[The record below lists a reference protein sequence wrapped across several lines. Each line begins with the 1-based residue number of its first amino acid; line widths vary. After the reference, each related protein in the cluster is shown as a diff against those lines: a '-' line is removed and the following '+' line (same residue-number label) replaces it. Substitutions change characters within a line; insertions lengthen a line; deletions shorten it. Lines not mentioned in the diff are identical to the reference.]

1 MSKQPNIIKERDIR
15 RKQVLNIGDKV
26 VVRKLCKQMQDKY
39 DGKVGTIIEKVRLTR
54 ADDDIAYGLYFG
66 RDDVVDKIS
75 FPLIGLPEKIGKTSV
90 VAPFFAEDLVKVED
104 DKSKDEPRFGKIV
117 IPVEADIKE
126 TACDVYLHILAHDIA
141 VKVAHV
147 VNIQDPELADY
158 VTDFV
163 NKIVEN
169 LKEN

>member
-1 MSKQPNIIKERDIR
+1 MSNQPNIMKERDIR

-26 VVRKLCKQMQDKY
+26 VLRKLCKQMQDKY
-39 DGKVGTIIEKVRLTR
+39 EGKVGTIIEKVRLTR

-75 FPLIGLPEKIGKTSV
+75 FPLIGLPEKIGKTAV

-104 DKSKDEPRFGKIV
+104 DKHKDEPRFGKIV

-126 TACDVYLHILAHDIA
+126 TEWDVYRHILAHDIA
-141 VKVAHV
+141 VKVV
-147 VNIQDPELADY
+147 DKNTVTTVGMADY
-158 VTDFV
+158 VTAFA